1 MRTQSMPCFR
11 AVAALAL
18 GLLLGAALAAP
29 AAAQGAPSAAAS
41 KSIKTEAEFL
51 AYDAEKQ
58 TVTVKVIKPGTG
70 KEAKA
75 LQPGQQAEFKVK
87 PEGSVLSRTTV
98 AIQGV
103 KAELS
108 ELAAGKTVNVYWR
121 PDDTDP
127 NARFARKIDVVLSDE
142 ELDAKYGTE

>member
-1 MRTQSMPCFR
+1 MRMRSSPGFR
-11 AVAALAL
+11 TAAALTLAL
-18 GLLLGAALAAP
+18 LISAGLAAA

-41 KSIKTEAEFL
+41 KSIKTEAEFV

-58 TVTVKVIKPGTG
+58 IVTVKVIKPGTG

-75 LQPGQQAEFKVK
+75 LAPGQPAEFKVK

-108 ELAAGKTVNVYWR
+108 ELTAGKTVNVYWR
-121 PDDTDP
+121 PDDADP
-127 NARFARKIDVVLSDE
+127 NARFARKIDVLLSDE